1 MIPARLGSKR
11 VAKKNL
17 RLIDGKPL
25 ISYILDTVK
34 KCKIFDEIYLNS
46 ESSIFE
52 NIAIEN
58 NIKFYRRPEK
68 YASDESTNDDFALDF
83 MNNIKGDILVQILP
97 TSPLI
102 GVKEIEKF
110 VKKITDEKI
119 DTLISVEHKQI
130 ACLYQNKELNFNKYK
145 INPPSQVMDPVKA
158 YATALMGWN
167 YNNFKSNMKKYGA
180 AYHGGDG
187 KVDFFELRGL
197 STIDIDREEDFLLIE
212 DIILSQK
219 QKLPKTIQYYDEKKS
234 KIRSIESHVE
244 SILKKDGVA
253 FNDLY
258 DANKEVVALKEII
271 ESNGNKKSWSKRLI
285 DTESNSM
292 TIICQQPGEGNRRHY
307 HPNWNEWW
315 YIVDGEWEWEIEG
328 ETKSIHKGDVVFM
341 RKNRVHKITAVGNK
355 PAIRMAVSRADVDHV
370 YPEERDK

>member
-1 MIPARLGSKR
+1 M
-11 VAKKNL
+11 
-17 RLIDGKPL
+17 
-25 ISYILDTVK
+25 
-34 KCKIFDEIYLNS
+34 
-46 ESSIFE
+46 
-52 NIAIEN
+52 
-58 NIKFYRRPEK
+58 
-68 YASDESTNDDFALDF
+68 
-83 MNNIKGDILVQILP
+83 
-97 TSPLI
+97 
-102 GVKEIEKF
+102 
-110 VKKITDEKI
+110 
-119 DTLISVEHKQI
+119 
-130 ACLYQNKELNFNKYK
+130 
-145 INPPSQVMDPVKA
+145 
-158 YATALMGWN
+158 
-167 YNNFKSNMKKYGA
+167 
-180 AYHGGDG
+180 
-187 KVDFFELRGL
+187 
-197 STIDIDREEDFLLIE
+197 
-212 DIILSQK
+212 
-219 QKLPKTIQYYDEKKS
+219 
-234 KIRSIESHVE
+234 E